1 MSDDFLN
8 KKQELFCRFVA
19 GGETQTTA
27 YELAGYSPST
37 SNACTLANK
46 PEIKKRI
53 AQLREE
59 HLREQTEFKVRLAQ
73 VQEMGDPDLIQK
85 ECEWTFNRVMDMI
98 GENVRLAQIAG
109 EFKAANEGLKM
120 MGDAMS
126 MFAKENEKNANPP
139 AQGHLT
145 LIGKVVNELGESGS
159 GMSSQGD
166 NPLAPRL
173 PSTGNPK

>member
-8 KKQELFCRFVA
+8 KKQELFCKFVA

-53 AQLREE
+53 AMLRAE
-59 HLREQTEFKVRLAQ
+59 HLREETEFKVRLQQ
-73 VQEMGDPDLIQK
+73 VRDSGDQELIEK
-85 ECEWTFNRVMDMI
+85 EVAWTFNRVMDMI
-98 GENVRLAQIAG
+98 AENVRLAQIAG

-120 MGDAMS
+120 LGDGMAM
-126 MFAKENEKNANPP
+126 FTKESEKNGNPP
-139 AQGHLT
+139 TQSHLT
-145 LIGKVVNELGESGS
+145 LIGKVVNELGEQGA
-159 GMSSQGD
+159 GVPPQGD

-173 PSTGNPK
+173 PSTGNA